1 MRLFLAGALV
11 ALLLAAGPAPAQDL
25 SGVYATQGTNP
36 GNGGSYSGQT
46 EIRRTGDTYRVTAR
60 VGGVAEG
67 TGIFVNGVLSVMF
80 REQGWIATYALQQD
94 GSLRGI
100 WAQDGG
106 RQLGQEI
113 LTPR

>member
-1 MRLFLAGALV
+1 MRHFLTAALV

-25 SGVYATQGTNP
+25 SGVYATEGTNP
-36 GNGGSYSGQT
+36 GDGGRYTGQT
-46 EIRRTGDTYRVTAR
+46 EIRRTGDTYRVTAQ
-60 VGGVAEG
+60 VGGMAEG
-67 TGIFVNGVLSVMF
+67 TGIFLNGVLSVMF

-106 RQLGQEI
+106 QQLGQEI
-113 LTPR
+113 LTPQ